1 MRVPVLPAAAFLA
14 LSIDA
19 GIPPASPAQTAE
31 GDRSRPVSM
40 ALDLGPMLTGTFEG
54 TTPGNNMKAVL
65 TVTGAVSPS
74 DNYSLALRVTGKYS
88 DAGVREQGLLN
99 LQNAGRSIVLQY
111 TPHFDPGVGMLSQ
124 DFLQFTPE
132 EERSTCSFDVKP
144 RGDGYVGE
152 TIGSSTCARAIRGAV
167 GKWSFEV
174 EPGTVRIRNNE
185 SGETLRFK
193 RTAK

>member
-1 MRVPVLPAAAFLA
+1 MKVPMLTAAAFLA
-14 LSIDA
+14 LA
-19 GIPPASPAQTAE
+19 MGAAQTPE
-31 GDRSRPVSM
+31 GARANPVSL

-54 TTPGNNMKAVL
+54 TTPGNALKAVL

-74 DNYSLALRVTGKYS
+74 DNYSLALRVTGTYA

-111 TPHFDPGVGMLSQ
+111 TPHFDPGVGILSQ

-144 RGDGYVGE
+144 RGDGYFGE
-152 TIGSSTCARAIRGAV
+152 TTGSSTCARAIRGAV

-174 EPGTVRIRNNE
+174 EPGTVRIRNSG

-193 RTAK
+193 RVAK